1 MSQCC
6 GKVCCRS
13 LLFVSSLFL
22 LNMPVLK
29 DNTQLGVYTV
39 QNLIKSNLY
48 TETYRA
54 VDRDEHPFF
63 LKLFLLNRV
72 PSKLINEKTGI
83 LKEIEYCQL
92 LHHRNIVSFID
103 QGELDNEEGHFQYY
117 LTNYFNGQILS
128 DFVSQNGILPEEES
142 LKIFRGIL
150 NGLSHLHSMV
160 PPLCHNDLDPSNI
173 ILLETDKS
181 TPEIIDLGH
190 LSERCSGLA
199 SFDTSDIDIL
209 YHANENMVSIFDE
222 QGDIFSVCAILYYM
236 LTGEAPWQVE
246 LPDEMPFKEK
256 FFELTQYRK
265 KNPLDLDNL
274 NVSGKVKAILTKG
287 LELKYTDRFQSIE
300 QIIQILD
307 GSEPV
312 KNSIDSCKKTD
323 GIDSSRE
330 QQSPNQTNFEI
341 KRGKGN
347 GFKDIA
353 GMRELKSLLEQ
364 KVIFVI
370 QNKELAEEYQLTPPN
385 GMLLYGP
392 PGCGKTFFAEKFA
405 EETGFNFM
413 LIKSSDLASS
423 YVHGSQQKIAQLF
436 QQAAQHA
443 PIVLCFDEF
452 DALVPDRS
460 MHGSEYVSSEVNEFL
475 SQMNNCSERGIFI
488 VATSN
493 RPDKI
498 DPAVLRTGRI
508 DKLIYVPLP
517 DFDARKEMLQLYLN
531 KRPSDGDIDFD
542 VLAEMTEGYI
552 ASDIAYVVNDSAMT
566 AAYNRAK
573 ISEELLKTVINH
585 TRPSIR
591 KDSLKVYDEIKDKMD
606 ASGRRNLTD
615 RPPIGYVK

>member
-1 MSQCC
+1 M
-6 GKVCCRS
+6 
-13 LLFVSSLFL
+13 
-22 LNMPVLK
+22 
-29 DNTQLGVYTV
+29 
-39 QNLIKSNLY
+39 
-48 TETYRA
+48 
-54 VDRDEHPFF
+54 
-63 LKLFLLNRV
+63 
-72 PSKLINEKTGI
+72 
-83 LKEIEYCQL
+83 
-92 LHHRNIVSFID
+92 
-103 QGELDNEEGHFQYY
+103 
-117 LTNYFNGQILS
+117 
-128 DFVSQNGILPEEES
+128 
-142 LKIFRGIL
+142 
-150 NGLSHLHSMV
+150 HSMT

-173 ILLETDKS
+173 ILPETDKN

-190 LSERCSGLA
+190 VSERCSGLV

-222 QGDIFSVCAILYYM
+222 QGDIFSACAILYFM

-246 LPDEMPFKEK
+246 LSEEMPYKER

-265 KNPLDLDNL
+265 NNPLDLDTL

-287 LELKYTDRFQSIE
+287 LELKYSDRFLSIQ
-300 QIIQILD
+300 QIIQVLD

-312 KNSIDSCKKTD
+312 TGVKDTCQKTD
-323 GIDSSRE
+323 GMVSSHE

-341 KRGKGN
+341 KKGKGN

-353 GMRELKSLLEQ
+353 GMRELKNLLEQ

-508 DKLIYVPLP
+508 DKLVYVPLP
-517 DFDARKEMLQLYLN
+517 DFEARKEMLQLYLN
-531 KRPSDGDIDFD
+531 KRPSDGDINFD

-552 ASDIAYVVNDSAMT
+552 ASDIAYVINDSAMS

-573 ISEELLKTVINH
+573 ISEELIKTVINH

-591 KDSLKVYDEIKDKMD
+591 RDSLKVYDEIKEKMD